1 MATPERHRERARE
14 RRRQATAT
22 AAAGPDRVAPA
33 GLSGGQYRPL
43 TAEQV
48 ARIQAAALAVLEETG
63 VEVMPSA
70 CREVWRRAGARLD
83 AERNRVFVPR
93 ALVEQALSTA
103 AREVRLCGQAP
114 EHDMLLSGS
123 RVYLGTGGAAVK
135 VLDLDGQVRPSRLDD
150 VYDIGRLV
158 DTLDHIHFYLRPV
171 VARDLSNELLDVNTY
186 YAALAATRKHVMGN
200 CFTPES
206 VRQVVRL
213 AALIAGDEDSV
224 RARPF
229 VSWTNCWVV
238 SPLRFAPETVTVLD
252 EIVAHGLPVA
262 ISSAPQAGATS
273 PVTLAGTLVQLTA
286 EQLSGLTYI
295 NLMQPGHPVLLGY
308 VPSVADLRTGS
319 FTGGSAE
326 FALMNAA
333 AAQLAHAYGLPVYN
347 SSALSDSKVPDIQA
361 GYEKGLSTVT
371 AALAGANF
379 IHHSAGFL
387 ESLLAVA
394 YEQYVI
400 DDDINGAV
408 MRMVRGIEVTDDTLA
423 VGVIDEV
430 CRGEGHFLGHPQTLA
445 LMNTEYYYPH
455 TADRSS
461 RAQWEEAGALDM
473 RERARRRAR
482 ELLDTHWPSHL
493 PSDVDDRIRAE
504 FDIRLPRERM
514 RPRPA

>member
-1 MATPERHRERARE
+1 MVSTDRHHERARE
-14 RRRQATAT
+14 RRKQASQAS
-22 AAAGPDRVAPA
+22 GPDRVAPP
-33 GLSGGQYRPL
+33 GLPGGQYRPL
-43 TAEQV
+43 TPEQV
-48 ARIQAAALAVLEETG
+48 ARIQAAALDVLEQTG

-70 CREVWRRAGARLD
+70 CRDVWLKAGARLD

-93 ALVEQALSTA
+93 ALVERALATA
-103 AREVRLCGQAP
+103 AHEVRLCGQAP
-114 EHDMLLSGS
+114 EHDLLLSGS

-135 VLDLDGQVRPSRLDD
+135 VLDLDGNVRPSRLAD
-150 VYDIGRLV
+150 VYDIGRMV
-158 DTLDHIHFYLRPV
+158 DALDHIHFYLRPV
-171 VARDLSNELLDVNTY
+171 VARELPNELLDVNTY

-200 CFTPES
+200 CFTPHS
-206 VRQVVRL
+206 VREVVRL
-213 AALIAGDEDSV
+213 ASLIAGDEAAL

-229 VSWTNCWVV
+229 ISFTNCWVV

-262 ISSAPQAGATS
+262 ISSAPQAGATA

-295 NLMQPGHPVLLGY
+295 NLLHPGHPVLLGY

-319 FTGGSAE
+319 FSGGSAE

-347 SSALSDSKVPDIQA
+347 SSALSDSKLPDVQA
-361 GYEKGLSTVT
+361 GYEKGVSSVT

-379 IHHSAGFL
+379 IHHSAGLL

-400 DDDINGAV
+400 DDDINGTV
-408 MRMVRGIEVTDDTLA
+408 MRMVRGIEVSDETLA
-423 VGVIDEV
+423 VDVIHEI
-430 CRGEGHFLGHPQTLA
+430 CGGEGHFLGHPQTLA
-445 LMNTEYYYPH
+445 NMNTEYYYPH

-461 RAQWEEAGALDM
+461 RAAWEEAGALDM

-482 ELLDTHWPSHL
+482 ELLSTSWPSHL
-493 PSDVDDRIRAE
+493 SPAADDQIRAE

-514 RPRPA
+514 RGPA